1 MSANP
6 EAFRPIM
13 PAAESRL
20 GKLPVLWQALE
31 ARQTRKASEGDVQM
45 ADLNE
50 LNSTAVGNIAR
61 MIADE
66 IQLGM
71 NRNTAAILAVG
82 IEIIKSMSGHAAAT
96 NQSIEQR
103 VLDTFNNEFE
113 KIKNPVTEGES

>member
-1 MSANP
+1 MA
-6 EAFRPIM
+6 
-13 PAAESRL
+13 
-20 GKLPVLWQALE
+20 GLE
-31 ARQTRKASEGDVQM
+31 ARQTSKACNGDVHM

-96 NQSIEQR
+96 NQSIEHR
-103 VLDTFNNEFE
+103 VLDTFNRELE
-113 KIKNPVTEGES
+113 KMVNPAAADQPES